1 MNIFLIRKV
10 RKFVKTDK
18 IQTTKDFRKDFLK
31 HNFKEDQTKESLIRG
46 INIKKE
52 DLYPNPERYVS
63 QYYAIHK
70 IPFKHI
76 LIGYD
81 IYKDH
86 ITLIH
91 TSPAGNW
98 ETNQYKKEKKLR
110 KKRFIGL
117 FL

>member
-10 RKFVKTDK
+10 RKFVKTNK
-18 IQTTKDFRKDFLK
+18 IQTTKDFRKDSFK
-31 HNFKEDQTKESLIRG
+31 HNFKEAQIKESLIRG
-46 INIKKE
+46 IHIKKE

-63 QYYAIHK
+63 KYYVIHK
-70 IPFKHI
+70 IPFRHI

-91 TSPAGNW
+91 TSTAGNW
-98 ETNQYKKEKKLR
+98 EINQYKKEKKLR
-110 KKRFIGL
+110 KKRFTGL
-117 FL
+117 SL